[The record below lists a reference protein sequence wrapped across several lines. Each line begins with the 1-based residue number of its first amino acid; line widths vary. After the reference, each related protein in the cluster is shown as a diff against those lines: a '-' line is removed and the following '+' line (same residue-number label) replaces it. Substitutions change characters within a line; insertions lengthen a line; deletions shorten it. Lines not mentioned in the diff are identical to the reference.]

1 MKIMLD
7 KFVAFIKDNKK
18 MTAILLLF
26 LVIGG
31 IISGLCIDYW
41 ARTGRTPFAKPGK
54 VCVVIDPGHGGSDV
68 GAVNGNRYEKDDNL
82 RLALKVKECLENK
95 GIDVA
100 LTRTVDIFISL
111 EDRCKFANSRSA
123 ELFVSLHRNSAATDV
138 GGTEIWIE
146 SENPYRARSLS
157 KTILGGLDEAGIS
170 DDRGVKT
177 GYITDRNKDYYVNSH
192 TNMTSCLVE
201 LGFIT
206 SETDNKLF
214 DKNLDAYAQA
224 IADAIEAHI

>member
-1 MKIMLD
+1 MLD